1 MTLLLALTMLAG
13 MDVGNGSRYGYE
25 GDLFD
30 NVGTFACRRTL
41 TVRYGQKGWQKMRN
55 HGVAHRTL
63 PCGTRLGICNP
74 RTGRCTAAYV
84 VDRGPWGALDRNG
97 EWHVRTG
104 PLRPGEHYRGVLD
117 LLPGVYSAID
127 LQGIEKVYYW
137 PLPDPQQSQASRE
150 NRLPPLRSHGP
161 SPYAFYL
168 APSHRSTPFPPLRDL
183 NAEVLLAGVTVK
195 KESRHGELPPL
206 RGFELPAPLPPPQ
219 LLAAVVPPQPPPP
232 SLSPTLSGMSE
243 VLPVNAVGRSFPP
256 LRDASAPQPVE
267 TVQSRFGMGRSAK
280 AQPVVPVRLLPANS

>member
-13 MDVGNGSRYGYE
+13 MQSGNGSRYGYE
-25 GDLFD
+25 GDLYD

-55 HGVAHRTL
+55 RGVAHRTL
-63 PCGTRLGICNP
+63 PCGTRLGICNQ

-104 PLRPGEHYRGVLD
+104 PLKPGEHYRGVLD

-127 LQGIEKVYYW
+127 LQGIEKVYFW
-137 PLPDPQQSQASRE
+137 PLPDPGQAQSSRD
-150 NRLPPLRSHGP
+150 NRLPPLRSFGA

-168 APSHRSTPFPPLRDL
+168 APSHRSTPFPPLRTPSE
-183 NAEVLLAGVTVK
+183 AVMLASAAVPKNLRFGD
-195 KESRHGELPPL
+195 LPPL
-206 RGFELPAPLPPPQ
+206 RGLEMAQAEQPSVLT
-219 LLAAVVPPQPPPP
+219 AVVMPSVSPPGARA
-232 SLSPTLSGMSE
+232 SVVTARASADVRT
-243 VLPVNAVGRSFPP
+243 FPP
-256 LRDASAPQPVE
+256 LRDASIPSSDAV
-267 TVQSRFGMGRSAK
+267 VQSRFGVGRSAK
-280 AQPVVPVRLLPANS
+280 AEPMVTVRLPPANS

>member
-13 MDVGNGSRYGYE
+13 MDAGNGSRYGYE

-74 RTGRCTAAYV
+74 RTGRCTSAYV
-84 VDRGPWGALDRNG
+84 VDRGPWGALDKNG

-104 PLRPGEHYRGVLD
+104 PLRAGEHYRGVLD

-127 LQGIEKVYYW
+127 LQGIEKVYFW
-137 PLPDPQQSQASRE
+137 PLPDPQQSQSSRD
-150 NRLPPLRSHGP
+150 NRLPPLRSHGS

-168 APSHRSTPFPPLRDL
+168 APSHRSTPFPPLRNL
-183 NAEVLLAGVTVK
+183 SEEVMLAGVTVK
-195 KESRHGELPPL
+195 KEPRHGELPPL
-206 RGFELPAPLPPPQ
+206 RGFELPVVEQPV
-219 LLAAVVPPQPPPP
+219 LAAVVTPQVKP
-232 SLSPTLSGMSE
+232 SG
-243 VLPVNAVGRSFPP
+243 LPVGLPGTFAIEPVREVVRSFPP
-256 LRDASAPQPVE
+256 LRDASVPQPTD

-280 AQPVVPVRLLPANS
+280 PQPVMPVRIPPANS